1 VKIAQ
6 QHLNTAK
13 PPLPR
18 TAICKA
24 LKLSRATY
32 YRAVSPPQPA
42 APPVEKRVPRRI
54 PDPERDR
61 IFALVCQPDY
71 AELPPAQICA
81 RMLEAGTVL
90 CSERSMYRIL
100 HENRAIR
107 ERRTQREHP
116 RRVKPQLTATGPNQ
130 VWTWDITKIP
140 GPVRGQFFHLYV
152 VLDLYSRYV
161 VAWTL
166 AETESS
172 AHAQTLFK
180 HGVRTQQLEA
190 NRLTVHADNGS
201 AMKSHGLAAV
211 FENLGVARSF
221 SRPRVSN
228 DNAFSEAQ
236 FKTVKYH
243 PGYPGRFESLHTAQE
258 YFEKFFAWY
267 NHEHHHSGLAMFTPA
282 TVYSGRHVALQKTRQ
297 AKLDDYY
304 AKHPERFVKGPP
316 RAPNL
321 PDAVAINPDKPLATL
336 TSTADPAAAE
346 LKPGKA
352 G

>member
-1 VKIAQ
+1 
-6 QHLNTAK
+6 
-13 PPLPR
+13 
-18 TAICKA
+18 
-24 LKLSRATY
+24 
-32 YRAVSPPQPA
+32 
-42 APPVEKRVPRRI
+42 
-54 PDPERDR
+54 
-61 IFALVCQPDY
+61 
-71 AELPPAQICA
+71 
-81 RMLEAGTVL
+81 
-90 CSERSMYRIL
+90 
-100 HENRAIR
+100 
-107 ERRTQREHP
+107 
-116 RRVKPQLTATGPNQ
+116 

-172 AHAQTLFK
+172 AHAQALFK

-243 PGYPGRFESLHTAQE
+243 PGYPGRFESLHAAQE

-282 TVYSGRHVALQKTRQ
+282 TVYSGRHVALQKARQ

-316 RAPNL
+316 RVPEL

-336 TSTADPAAAE
+336 TSTADATAAE
-346 LKPGKA
+346 LKPAKA

>member
-1 VKIAQ
+1 MKIAQ
-6 QHLNTAK
+6 EHLKTTR

-18 TAICKA
+18 TAICEA

-32 YRAVSPPQPA
+32 YRAVAPLKPA

-61 IFALVCQPDY
+61 IFALVCQPDD

-100 HENRAIR
+100 HENTAVR
-107 ERRTQREHP
+107 ERRPQREHP
-116 RRVKPQLTATGPNQ
+116 KRVKPQLTATGPNQ

-140 GPVRGQFFHLYV
+140 GPARGQFFYLYV

-166 AETESS
+166 AETQSS

-180 HGVRTQQLEA
+180 HGVKTQKLDA

-211 FENLGVARSF
+211 FDELGVARSF

-243 PGYPGRFESLHTAQE
+243 PGLPRPVREPAPGTRILRDILCLVQPRTPPQQPDVVHACD
-258 YFEKFFAWY
+258 
-267 NHEHHHSGLAMFTPA
+267 GLQRAA
-282 TVYSGRHVALQKTRQ
+282 RRVAEDAAGESGRLLRQ
-297 AKLDDYY
+297 A
-304 AKHPERFVKGPP
+304 P
-316 RAPNL
+316 R
-321 PDAVAINPDKPLATL
+321 TL
-336 TSTADPAAAE
+336 RQGSAAGA
-346 LKPGKA
+346 
-352 G
+352 